1 MIWVIAGTLDGRR
14 LAVTV
19 REHTKTPVLVSV
31 VSRYGAELAAHEGI
45 EVHTGRLD
53 EEAMKALIREKNIT
67 LLVDAS
73 HPYAA
78 IVTATARSAAAAEG
92 IPFVRFERAEVPLP
106 AYDKLHHVSNEDEAA
121 ALAGKLG
128 DIIYLT
134 TGSKTMHIFAKAD
147 ALKNKTVWTRV
158 LPTAEVLT
166 MMEELG
172 VSPKHIIAMQGPFSY
187 DMNRI
192 MFSDTK
198 AEVVV
203 MKNSG
208 LVGGSDTKLKAAMD
222 LGLHI
227 IVIDRPQPAK
237 GATTITSADECIDLW
252 EDRVNGLC
260 KKS

>member
-1 MIWVIAGTLDGRR
+1 M
-14 LAVTV
+14 
-19 REHTKTPVLVSV
+19 
-31 VSRYGAELAAHEGI
+31 
-45 EVHTGRLD
+45 
-53 EEAMKALIREKNIT
+53 
-67 LLVDAS
+67 
-73 HPYAA
+73 
-78 IVTATARSAAAAEG
+78 
-92 IPFVRFERAEVPLP
+92 
-106 AYDKLHHVSNEDEAA
+106 
-121 ALAGKLG
+121 
-128 DIIYLT
+128 
-134 TGSKTMHIFAKAD
+134 
-147 ALKNKTVWTRV
+147 KNKTVWTRV

-208 LVGGSDTKLKAAMD
+208 LVGGSDTKLKAAMN

-237 GATTITSADECIDLW
+237 GVTTITSADECIDLW